1 MSEQLEFSALFSKTK
16 VTASFDTPEMT
27 TDAGVLLL
35 REIDKI
41 TGISDK
47 LSSMIHDRRTPGY
60 VTHSMKSLLQQ
71 RIYQICQGY
80 EDADDCDHLR
90 KDAALKTAVG
100 KHSIDKKSD
109 LCSQPTMTRLENSVT
124 KRDLIRLFYAQID
137 LFCETYSSEPDCI
150 VLDVDP
156 TVSECYGDQQ
166 LSMFN
171 THAGGYCLM
180 PFHVY
185 DGVTGNV
192 IATVIRPG
200 KTPTADE
207 IIGLLKRIVK
217 QIRSHFPNTLLIFR
231 ADGHHSKPKVHEWC
245 EESSV
250 DMVLGQPKNNGLK
263 KVFAT
268 LLQHAEDRFKETGRA
283 GRHFASGWYKAGSW
297 SEFRRVICR
306 IIVDEKGRIDDRYIV
321 TTFEGSGAKYL
332 YENVY
337 CDRGNA
343 ELCIKEHKR
352 GLLSDRTSCNKSTAN
367 QFRLCL
373 HSAAY
378 TLMHALRKN
387 LLHGTELQN
396 ASFETIRIRLLKV
409 AAVVS
414 IKKTRL
420 HFHMPEHF
428 PFQNIFLL
436 MLERLKPCRT

>member
-16 VTASFDTPEMT
+16 VTSSFDTPEMT

-47 LSSMIHDRRTPGY
+47 LANAIHDQRTPGY

-90 KDAALKTAVG
+90 KDAALKTAVE
-100 KHSIDKKSD
+100 KHSAHKKSD

-124 KRDLIRLFYAQID
+124 TRDLIRLFYAQID
-137 LFCETYSSEPDCI
+137 LFCETFSSEPTSI

-156 TVSECYGDQQ
+156 TVSYCYGDQQ
-166 LSMFN
+166 LSIFN
-171 THAGGYCLM
+171 THAGDYCLM

-200 KTPTADE
+200 KTPTAGE
-207 IIGLLKRIVK
+207 IIALLKRIAI
-217 QIRSHFPNTLLIFR
+217 QIRTHFPNTLLIFR
-231 ADGHHSKPKVHEWC
+231 ADGHHSKPEVHEWC
-245 EESSV
+245 EKNWVE
-250 DMVLGQPKNNGLK
+250 MVLGQPKNSNLK
-263 KVFAT
+263 KIFAT
-268 LLQHAEDRFKETGRA
+268 TIKHAEDRFKETGRPV
-283 GRHFASGWYKAGSW
+283 RLFASGWYKAGTW
-297 SEFRRVICR
+297 KEYRRVICR
-306 IIVDEKGRIDDRYIV
+306 IIVDEEGRIDDRYIV
-321 TTFEGSGAKYL
+321 TSFAGAKAKYL
-332 YENVY
+332 YESVY

-343 ELCIKEHKR
+343 ELCIKEHKN
-352 GLLSDRTSCNKSTAN
+352 GLQSDRTSCHKATAN
-367 QFRLCL
+367 QFRLFL
-373 HSAAY
+373 HTAAY

-396 ASFETIRIRLLKV
+396 SSFETIRIRLLKV
-409 AAVVS
+409 AAVISV
-414 IKKTRL
+414 KKTRL
-420 HFHMPEHF
+420 HFHMPMHF
-428 PFQNIFLL
+428 PLQNIFQL
-436 MLERLKPCRT
+436 MLERLKMCRT